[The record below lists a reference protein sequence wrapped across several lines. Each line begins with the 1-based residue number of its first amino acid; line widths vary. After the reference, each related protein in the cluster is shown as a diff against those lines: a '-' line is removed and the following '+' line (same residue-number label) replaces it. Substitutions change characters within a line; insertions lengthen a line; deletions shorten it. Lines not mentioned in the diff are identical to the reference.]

1 MPKPRQGEQKG
12 DYLIR
17 CMDDDKMK
25 NDYPDNMQRYAVC
38 QSIYTQE
45 KMAVDKISF
54 DFDDTLNT
62 SKGKELAKRLNESG
76 AQLYI
81 ISARDNKDG
90 MYKVADELNIPH
102 FRIYALGNNEV
113 KVFKVKD
120 LGIKIHYDNNPDV
133 IKQLPGVGKL
143 FTL

>member
-1 MPKPRQGEQKG
+1 MPKPRQGENKG

-25 NDYPDNMQRYAVC
+25 QDYPDNMQRYAVC
-38 QSIYTQE
+38 QSIYTNE

-54 DFDDTLNT
+54 DFDGTLLT
-62 SKGKELAKRLNESG
+62 EAGQELAKSFKE

-81 ISARDNKDG
+81 ISARDNKAE
-90 MYKVADELNIPH
+90 MYKIAEEVGIPT
-102 FRIYALGNNEV
+102 FRIYAMGSNDM

-120 LGIKIHYDNNPDV
+120 LDIKTHYDNNPDV
-133 IKQLPGVGKL
+133 IKQLPGIGKL
-143 FTL
+143 FK

>member
-1 MPKPRQGEQKG
+1 MPKPRQGENKG

-17 CMDDDKMK
+17 CMDDNKMK
-25 NDYPDNMQRYAVC
+25 QDYPDNMQRYAVC
-38 QSIYTQE
+38 QSIYTNE

-54 DFDDTLNT
+54 DFDGTLST
-62 SKGKELAKRLNESG
+62 AAGQELEKSFKE

-81 ISARDNKDG
+81 ISARDNKAE
-90 MYKVADELNIPH
+90 MYKIAEEFGIPT
-102 FRIYALGNNEV
+102 FRIYAMGSNEM

-120 LGIKIHYDNNPDV
+120 LDIKTHYDNNPDV

-143 FTL
+143 FIL

>member
-1 MPKPRQGEQKG
+1 MPKPRQGEHKG

-17 CMDDDKMK
+17 CMDDEKMK

-38 QSIYTQE
+38 QSIYTNE

-54 DFDDTLNT
+54 DFDGTLNT
-62 SKGKELAKRLNESG
+62 TKGKELAKSFKD

-81 ISARDNKDG
+81 ISARDNKTE
-90 MYKVADELNIPH
+90 MYKIADEVGIPT
-102 FRIYALGNNEV
+102 FRIYAMGSNEL
-113 KVFKVKD
+113 KVFKIKD
-120 LGIKIHYDNNPDV
+120 LGIKTHYDNNIEV

-143 FTL
+143 FSI

>member
-1 MPKPRQGEQKG
+1 MPKPRQGEHKG

-17 CMDDDKMK
+17 CMDNEKMK

-38 QSIYTQE
+38 QSIYTNE

-54 DFDDTLNT
+54 DFDGTLNT
-62 SKGKELAKRLNESG
+62 TKGKELAKSFKD

-81 ISARDNKDG
+81 ISARDNKTE
-90 MYKVADELNIPH
+90 MYKIADEVGIPT
-102 FRIYALGNNEV
+102 FRIYAMGSNEL
-113 KVFKVKD
+113 KVFKIKD
-120 LGIKIHYDNNPDV
+120 LGIKTHYDNNIEV

-143 FTL
+143 FSI

>member
-1 MPKPRQGEQKG
+1 
-12 DYLIR
+12 
-17 CMDDDKMK
+17 MDDDKMK

-45 KMAVDKISF
+45 KMAVKKISF
-54 DFDDTLNT
+54 DFDETLNT
-62 SKGKELAKRLNESG
+62 AEGKELAKRLNETG

-90 MYKVADELNIPH
+90 MYEVADELNIPH
-102 FRIYALGNNEV
+102 FRIYALGSNEV

-120 LGIKIHYDNNPDV
+120 LGINTHYDNNPDV

>member
-1 MPKPRQGEQKG
+1 
-12 DYLIR
+12 
-17 CMDDDKMK
+17 MDDDKMK

-45 KMAVDKISF
+45 KMAVKKISF
-54 DFDDTLNT
+54 DFDETLNT
-62 SKGKELAKRLNESG
+62 AEGKELAKRLNESG

-90 MYKVADELNIPH
+90 MYEVADELNIPH
-102 FRIYALGNNEV
+102 FRIYALGSNEV

-120 LGIKIHYDNNPDV
+120 LGINTHYDNNPDV

>member
-1 MPKPRQGEQKG
+1 MPKPRQGEHKG

-17 CMDDDKMK
+17 CMDDEKMK
-25 NDYPDNMQRYAVC
+25 QDFPDNMQRYAVC
-38 QSIYTQE
+38 QSIYTNE
-45 KMAVDKISF
+45 KMAVKKISF
-54 DFDDTLNT
+54 DFDETLNT
-62 SKGKELAKRLNESG
+62 AEGKELAKRLNETG

-81 ISARDNKDG
+81 ISARDNKEG

-102 FRIYALGNNEV
+102 FRIYALGTNEV

-120 LGIKIHYDNNPDV
+120 LGINTHYDNNPDV

-143 FTL
+143 FKI

>member
-1 MPKPRQGEQKG
+1 MPKPRQGEHKG

-45 KMAVDKISF
+45 KMAVKKISF
-54 DFDDTLNT
+54 DFDETLNT
-62 SKGKELAKRLNESG
+62 AEGKELAKRLNETG

-90 MYKVADELNIPH
+90 MYEVADELNIPH
-102 FRIYALGNNEV
+102 FRIYALGSNEV

-120 LGIKIHYDNNPDV
+120 LGINTHYDNNPDV

>member
-1 MPKPRQGEQKG
+1 MPKPRQGEHKG

-17 CMDDDKMK
+17 CMDDEKMK
-25 NDYPDNMQRYAVC
+25 NDYPDNMQRYAIC

-45 KMAVDKISF
+45 KMAVKKISF
-54 DFDDTLNT
+54 DFDETLNT
-62 SKGKELAKRLNESG
+62 TEGKELAKRLNETG

-81 ISARDNKDG
+81 ISARDNKEG

-102 FRIYALGNNEV
+102 FRIYALGTNEV

-120 LGIKIHYDNNPDV
+120 LGINTHYDNNIEV

-143 FTL
+143 FKI

>member
-1 MPKPRQGEQKG
+1 MPKPRQGEHKG

-17 CMDDDKMK
+17 CMDDEKMK

-38 QSIYTQE
+38 QSIYTNE

-54 DFDDTLNT
+54 DFDGTLNT
-62 SKGKELAKRLNESG
+62 TKGKELAKSFKD

-81 ISARDNKDG
+81 ISARDNKTE
-90 MYKVADELNIPH
+90 MYKIADEVGIPT
-102 FRIYALGNNEV
+102 FRIYAMGSNEL
-113 KVFKVKD
+113 KVFKIKD
-120 LGIKIHYDNNPDV
+120 LGIKKHYDNNPDV

-143 FTL
+143 FNI

>member
-1 MPKPRQGEQKG
+1 MPKPRQGEHKG

-17 CMDDDKMK
+17 CMDDEKMK
-25 NDYPDNMQRYAVC
+25 NDFPDNMQRYAVC
-38 QSIYTQE
+38 QSIYTNE

-62 SKGKELAKRLNESG
+62 AKGKQLAKSFKD

-81 ISARDNKDG
+81 ISARDNKTE
-90 MYKVADELNIPH
+90 MYKIADEVGIPT
-102 FRIYALGNNEV
+102 FRIYAMGSNEL
-113 KVFKVKD
+113 KVFKIKD
-120 LGIKIHYDNNPDV
+120 LGIKTHYDNNIEV

-143 FTL
+143 FSI

>member
-1 MPKPRQGEQKG
+1 MPKPRQGEHKG

-38 QSIYTQE
+38 QSIYTNE

-62 SKGKELAKRLNESG
+62 AKGKELAKSFKD

-81 ISARDNKDG
+81 ISARDNKTE
-90 MYKVADELNIPH
+90 MYKIADEVGIPT
-102 FRIYALGNNEV
+102 FRIYAMGSNEL
-113 KVFKVKD
+113 KVFKIKD
-120 LGIKIHYDNNPDV
+120 LGIKIHYDNNIEV

-143 FTL
+143 FKL

>member
-1 MPKPRQGEQKG
+1 MPKPRQGEHKG

-17 CMDDDKMK
+17 CMDDEKMK

-38 QSIYTQE
+38 QSIYTNE
-45 KMAVDKISF
+45 KMAVQKISF
-54 DFDDTLNT
+54 DFDGTLNT
-62 SKGKELAKRLNESG
+62 DKGKELAKSFKD

-81 ISARDNKDG
+81 ISARDNKTEI
-90 MYKVADELNIPH
+90 YKIADEVGIPT
-102 FRIYALGNNEV
+102 FRIYAMGSNEL

-120 LGIKIHYDNNPDV
+120 LDIKIHYDNNPDV

-143 FTL
+143 FKL

>member
-1 MPKPRQGEQKG
+1 MPKPRQGEHKG

-17 CMDDDKMK
+17 CMDNDKMK

-38 QSIYTQE
+38 QSIYTNE
-45 KMAVDKISF
+45 KMAVKKISF
-54 DFDDTLNT
+54 DFDETLNT
-62 SKGKELAKRLNESG
+62 SEGKELAKRLNETG

-81 ISARDNKDG
+81 ISARDNKEG

-102 FRIYALGNNEV
+102 FRIYALGTNEV

-120 LGIKIHYDNNPDV
+120 LGINTHYDNNFDV

-143 FTL
+143 FKI

>member
-1 MPKPRQGEQKG
+1 MPKPRQGEHKG

-25 NDYPDNMQRYAVC
+25 NDFPDNMQRYAVC
-38 QSIYTQE
+38 QSIYTNE

-54 DFDDTLNT
+54 DFDGTLNT
-62 SKGKELAKRLNESG
+62 TKGKELAKSFKE

-81 ISARDNKDG
+81 ISARDNKTE
-90 MYKVADELNIPH
+90 MYKIADEVGIPT
-102 FRIYALGNNEV
+102 FRIYAMGSNEL
-113 KVFKVKD
+113 KVFKIKD
-120 LGIKIHYDNNPDV
+120 LGIKTHYDNNIEV

-143 FTL
+143 FKL

>member
-1 MPKPRQGEQKG
+1 MPKPRQGENKG

-25 NDYPDNMQRYAVC
+25 QDYPDNMQRYAVC
-38 QSIYTQE
+38 QSIYTNE

-54 DFDDTLNT
+54 DFDGTLST
-62 SKGKELAKRLNESG
+62 AAGQELAKTFKE

-81 ISARDNKDG
+81 ISARDNKAE
-90 MYKVADELNIPH
+90 MYKIAEEVGIPT
-102 FRIYALGNNEV
+102 FRIYAMGSNDM
-113 KVFKVKD
+113 KIFKVKD
-120 LGIKIHYDNNPDV
+120 LDIKTHYDNNPDV

-143 FTL
+143 FK

>member
-1 MPKPRQGEQKG
+1 MPKPRQGEHKG

-17 CMDDDKMK
+17 CMDNDKMK

-45 KMAVDKISF
+45 KMAVKKISF
-54 DFDDTLNT
+54 DFDETLNT
-62 SKGKELAKRLNESG
+62 AEGKELAKRLNETG

-81 ISARDNKDG
+81 ISARDNKEG

-102 FRIYALGNNEV
+102 FRIYALGTNEV

-120 LGIKIHYDNNPDV
+120 LGINIHYDNNPDV

-143 FTL
+143 FSI

>member
-17 CMDDDKMK
+17 CMDDNKMK
-25 NDYPDNMQRYAVC
+25 QDYPDNMQRYAVC
-38 QSIYTQE
+38 QSIYTNE

-54 DFDDTLNT
+54 DFDGTLST
-62 SKGKELAKRLNESG
+62 AAGQELAKSFKD

-81 ISARDNKDG
+81 ISARDNKAE
-90 MYKVADELNIPH
+90 MYKIAEEVGIPT
-102 FRIYALGNNEV
+102 FRIYAMGSNDM

-120 LGIKIHYDNNPDV
+120 LDIKTHYDNNPDV

-143 FTL
+143 FTI

>member
-1 MPKPRQGEQKG
+1 MPKPRQGEHKG

-17 CMDDDKMK
+17 CMDDEKMK

-38 QSIYTQE
+38 QSIYTNE

-62 SKGKELAKRLNESG
+62 AKGKQLAKSFKD

-81 ISARDNKDG
+81 ISARDNKTE
-90 MYKVADELNIPH
+90 MYKIADEVGIPT
-102 FRIYALGNNEV
+102 FRIYAMGSNEL
-113 KVFKVKD
+113 KVFKIKD
-120 LGIKIHYDNNPDV
+120 LGIKTHYDNNIEV

-143 FTL
+143 FSI

>member
-17 CMDDDKMK
+17 CMDDEKMK
-25 NDYPDNMQRYAVC
+25 QDYPDNMQRYAVC
-38 QSIYTQE
+38 QSIYTNE

-54 DFDDTLNT
+54 DFDGTLLT
-62 SKGKELAKRLNESG
+62 EAGQELAKSFKE

-81 ISARDNKDG
+81 ISARDNKAE
-90 MYKVADELNIPH
+90 MYKIAEEVGIPT
-102 FRIYALGNNEV
+102 FRIYAMGSNEM

-120 LGIKIHYDNNPDV
+120 LDIKTHYDNNPDV

-143 FTL
+143 FK

>member
-17 CMDDDKMK
+17 CMDDEKMK
-25 NDYPDNMQRYAVC
+25 QDYPDNMQRYAVC

-54 DFDDTLNT
+54 DFDGTLST
-62 SKGKELAKRLNESG
+62 AAGQELAKSFKD

-81 ISARDNKDG
+81 ISARDNKAE
-90 MYKVADELNIPH
+90 MYKIAEEVGIPT
-102 FRIYALGNNEV
+102 FRIYAMGSNDM

-120 LGIKIHYDNNPDV
+120 LDIKTHYDNNPDV

-143 FTL
+143 FKI

>member
-17 CMDDDKMK
+17 CMDDNKMK
-25 NDYPDNMQRYAVC
+25 QDYPDNMQRYAVC
-38 QSIYTQE
+38 QSIYTNE

-54 DFDDTLNT
+54 DFDGTLST
-62 SKGKELAKRLNESG
+62 ASGQKLAKSFKE

-81 ISARDNKDG
+81 ISARDNKAE
-90 MYKVADELNIPH
+90 MYKIAEEVGIPT
-102 FRIYALGNNEV
+102 FRIYAMGSNEM

-120 LGIKIHYDNNPDV
+120 LDIKVHYDNNPDV

-143 FTL
+143 FKL

>member
-1 MPKPRQGEQKG
+1 MPKPRKGEHKS

-17 CMDDDKMK
+17 CMDDEKMK
-25 NDYPDNMQRYAVC
+25 NDFPDNMQRYAVC
-38 QSIYTQE
+38 QSVYTQE

-54 DFDDTLNT
+54 DFDNTLNT
-62 SKGKELAKRLNESG
+62 AKGKELAKRLGESG

-81 ISARDNKDG
+81 ISARNNKTG
-90 MYKVADELNIPH
+90 MYEVADEVNIPH
-102 FRIYALGNNEV
+102 FRIYALGSNEL
-113 KVFKVKD
+113 KVFKIKD

-143 FTL
+143 FSI